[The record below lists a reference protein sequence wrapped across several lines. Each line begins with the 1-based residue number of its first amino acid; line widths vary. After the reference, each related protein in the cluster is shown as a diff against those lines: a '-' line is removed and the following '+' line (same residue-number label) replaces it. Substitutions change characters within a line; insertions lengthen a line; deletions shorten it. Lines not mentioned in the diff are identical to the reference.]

1 MPTFAHTWM
10 LHLHRRTKRIIMM
23 LADAL
28 MIPFALWCA
37 FALRLGTVS
46 YEVQPYLWLF
56 AAAPLVSMP
65 IFIRLGLYRAVV
77 RYMGPQAAFAV
88 LKGVTLSTL
97 VLVMMVFL
105 YRIPEIPRSV
115 FGIFWLIAVLYVGGS
130 RFLVRAYFHWL
141 VKTYSERQLVAIY
154 GAGSAGVQLASALS
168 SGGEYL
174 PVAFID
180 DNRSAQGSI
189 INGIQVYAPRDI
201 EQLVNNLKIKQ
212 VLLAMPSISRAERQ
226 AILER
231 LEQLPLYVRTVPSMP
246 DLVSGKVALD
256 QIQDIEIEDLLGRDA
271 VPPNDKLLSY
281 AVQNKNVMVTGA
293 AGSIGSEL
301 CRQILVAKP
310 KRLLLFEISEYGLYS
325 IEKEIKTFVAEK
337 GLATEVISMLGSV
350 LDSHLLEKALTQ
362 FKVDVVY
369 HSAAYK
375 HVPLVEHNIVAGVR
389 NNVIGTLMLAKAAA
403 KARVK
408 SFVLISTD
416 KAVRPTNVMGATKR
430 LAELI
435 LQALADEYPDTCFSM
450 VRFGNV
456 LGSSGSVVPLFR
468 KQINDGGPI
477 TVTHPEVSRYFM
489 TIPEAAQLVIQ
500 STSIA
505 KGGDVFVL
513 DMGEHVSILDLAHK
527 MVHLMG
533 LEVRDEERPYG
544 DIEIRFTGLRPGEK
558 LREELLIGENLT
570 GTEHSKILRAE
581 EIKLAW
587 EEVSLIINLLIKAC
601 DEFDYK
607 KIRDVLLHAVIGFKP
622 SHAFVDSI
630 FVQASQPV
638 ELKSEAASKV
648 SHLYPK
654 KTS

>member
-1 MPTFAHTWM
+1 MATITHTWM

-23 LADAL
+23 LADGL
-28 MIPFALWCA
+28 MIPFALWSA
-37 FALRLGTVS
+37 FALRLGSIS
-46 YEVQPYLWLF
+46 YDPTSYWWLF
-56 AAAPLVSMP
+56 ILAPAISIPV
-65 IFIRLGLYRAVV
+65 FARLGLYRAVV
-77 RYMGPQAAFAV
+77 RYMGPQAAVAV
-88 LKGVTLSTL
+88 LKGVTIMTVSL
-97 VLVMMVFL
+97 VIAVFL
-105 YRIPEIPRSV
+105 YQIPGIPRSV

-141 VKTYSERQLVAIY
+141 VKIHTERQLVAIY

-168 SGGEYL
+168 NGGEYL

-180 DNRSAQGSI
+180 DNISAQGSV
-189 INGIQVYAPRDI
+189 INGIQVYSPDNLT
-201 EQLVNNLKIKQ
+201 QLVNNLKIKQ
-212 VLLAMPSISRAERQ
+212 ILLAVPSIRRSERQ
-226 AILER
+226 AILGR
-231 LEQLPLYVRTVPSMP
+231 LEHLSVYVRTVPSMP
-246 DLVSGKVALD
+246 DLVSGKVTLD
-256 QIQDIEIEDLLGRDA
+256 QIQDVEIEDLLGRDA
-271 VPPNDKLLSY
+271 VPPNITLMSN
-281 AVQNKNVMVTGA
+281 AIQNKNIMVTGA

-310 KRLLLFEISEYGLYS
+310 RRLILFEISEYGLYS
-325 IEKEIKTFVAEK
+325 IEKEISAFVQEK
-337 GLATEVISMLGSV
+337 QLKTEVISMLGSV
-350 LDSHLLEKALTQ
+350 QDGRLVEKVLAH
-362 FKVDVVY
+362 FRVDVVF
-369 HSAAYK
+369 HAAAYK

-389 NNVIGTLMLAKAAA
+389 NNVFGTLMIAKAAA
-403 KARVK
+403 KVRVK

-435 LQALADEYPDTCFSM
+435 LQGLADEYKETCFSM

-505 KGGDVFVL
+505 EGGDVFVL
-513 DMGEHVSILDLAHK
+513 DMGEHVNILDLAHK

-533 LEVRDEERPYG
+533 LEVKDEECPLG
-544 DIEIRFTGLRPGEK
+544 DIEIKFTGLRPGEK

-581 EIKLAW
+581 EIKMSW
-587 EEVSLIINLLIKAC
+587 NDVNLLLSQLDKAC

-607 KIRDVLLHAVIGFKP
+607 KIRDLLLNTLIGFKP

-630 FVQASQPV
+630 FIQSLQPI
-638 ELKSEAASKV
+638 ELNSEGIAKV
-648 SHLYPK
+648 SQLYPNK
-654 KTS
+654 H